1 MGLSLMGETITSAHN
16 TRAWI
21 DVDLMSMEYDMITK
35 LTRMIAA
42 GALGAAILGQAA
54 VAQDFDNKKFFNELS
69 SRGVSTG
76 TLDPDKFFE
85 EMRATGA
92 SAQAP
97 FSPERFF
104 QELQARGASTPANF
118 DARRFFDDLA
128 ATGAKAPEIVNTTR

>member
-1 MGLSLMGETITSAHN
+1 
-16 TRAWI
+16 
-21 DVDLMSMEYDMITK
+21 MEYEMITK

-42 GALGAAILGQAA
+42 GVLGATVLGSAA
-54 VAQDFDNKKFFNELS
+54 VAQEFDNKKFFNELS

-97 FSPERFF
+97 FSAEKFF
-104 QELQARGASTPANF
+104 DELQARGASTPVGF
-118 DARRFFDDLA
+118 DARRFFDELA
-128 ATGAKAPEIVNTTR
+128 ATGAKAPDIVSTGK